1 MEKCA
6 SLDLI
11 SKDER
16 AQIQQIIDEYIAE
29 NPHLYNNKHIEYLLC
44 GVASHHAGLLPAW
57 KNLVEKLFQKG
68 LIKVVF
74 ATETLAAGINMPA
87 RSTVISSTSKRTD
100 SGHRMLTASEFCKCR
115 DVRDAGEWMK
125 SDMLQLSAPNSKLRK
140 KSQNL
145 C

>member
-1 MEKCA
+1 MFGRKLQNKKSYVKEVIRSLQNNDMLPAIYFTFSRRKCDEQMEKCA

-11 SKDER
+11 SKGER

-74 ATETLAAGINMPA
+74 ATETLAAAINMPA
-87 RSTVISSTSKRTD
+87 R
-100 SGHRMLTASEFCKCR
+100 
-115 DVRDAGEWMK
+115 
-125 SDMLQLSAPNSKLRK
+125 
-140 KSQNL
+140 
-145 C
+145 